1 MIQIYGLVGKNISY
15 SFSQFFFL
23 KKFNIKNIKNTFYTI
38 FDIKLIRL
46 INLFIDIKKKIKGLN
61 ITIPYKKKI
70 INYIDLININLIKLE
85 SINTV
90 KILSKITIGYNT
102 DIYGFE
108 NSFKFKR
115 KSYINNALLLGNGG
129 VSQSIIFV
137 LNKLGIKYIVAS
149 RNQYTKYCIF
159 YSDISINIINNYNT
173 IINCTPLGTYP
184 NLNICP
190 NIPYMKISNQY
201 YLYDLV
207 YNPKET
213 LFLKIG
219 KKKGSI
225 INNGINMLYL
235 QANISC
241 KIWYKIFY
249 SSIYERILHI

>member
-1 MIQIYGLVGKNISY
+1 MLFLN
-15 SFSQFFFL
+15 FFL
-23 KKFNIKNIKNTFYTI
+23 KKFNIKNLKKTFYTI
-38 FDIKLIRL
+38 FDIKRIRY
-46 INLFIDIKKKIKGLN
+46 INLFLEIKNQMKGLN

-70 INYIDLININLIKLE
+70 INYIDLININLLKLE

-115 KSYINNALLLGNGG
+115 KSYIANALLLGNGG

-149 RNQYTKYCIF
+149 RNKYTKYCIL
-159 YSDISINIINNYNT
+159 YSEISINLINNYNT

-184 NLNICP
+184 NINICP
-190 NIPYMKISNQY
+190 NIPYMNISNKY

-207 YNPKET
+207 YNPKDT

-235 QANISC
+235 QANLSW
-241 KIWYKIFY
+241 KIWDKIFY
-249 SSIYERILHI
+249 SSIYERILQI

>member
-1 MIQIYGLVGKNISY
+1 M
-15 SFSQFFFL
+15 FL
-23 KKFNIKNIKNTFYTI
+23 E
-38 FDIKLIRL
+38 R
-46 INLFIDIKKKIKGLN
+46 KKKMKGLN

-70 INYIDLININLIKLE
+70 INYIDLININLLKLE

-115 KSYINNALLLGNGG
+115 KSYIANALLLGNGG

-149 RNQYTKYCIF
+149 RNKYTKYCIL
-159 YSDISINIINNYNT
+159 YSEISINLINNYNT

-190 NIPYMKISNQY
+190 NIPYMNISKKS

-207 YNPKET
+207 YNPKDT

-235 QANISC
+235 QANLSC
-241 KIWYKIFY
+241 KIWYQIFD
-249 SSIYERILHI
+249 SSIYERILQI

>member
-1 MIQIYGLVGKNISY
+1 MKN
-15 SFSQFFFL
+15 QM
-23 KKFNIKNIKNTFYTI
+23 
-38 FDIKLIRL
+38 
-46 INLFIDIKKKIKGLN
+46 KGLN

-70 INYIDLININLIKLE
+70 INYIDLININLLKLE

-115 KSYINNALLLGNGG
+115 KSYIANALLLGNGG

-149 RNQYTKYCIF
+149 RNKYTKYCIL
-159 YSDISINIINNYNT
+159 YSEISINLINNYNT

-184 NLNICP
+184 NINICP
-190 NIPYMKISNQY
+190 NIPYMNISNKY

-207 YNPKET
+207 YNPKDT

-235 QANISC
+235 QANLSW
-241 KIWYKIFY
+241 KIWDKIFY
-249 SSIYERILHI
+249 SSIYERILQI

>member
-1 MIQIYGLVGKNISY
+1 MIKIYGLLSKNISY
-15 SFSQFFFL
+15 FFSNLFFL
-23 KKFNIKNIKNTFYTI
+23 KKFKIKNIKNTFYTI

-46 INLFIDIKKKIKGLN
+46 INLFIDKKKKIKGLN

-149 RNQYTKYCIF
+149 RNKYTKYCIF
-159 YSDISINIINNYNT
+159 YSDLSIKIIKNYNT

-184 NLNICP
+184 NINICP
-190 NIPYMKISNQY
+190 NIPYMKISNKY

-213 LFLKIG
+213 LFMKIG
-219 KKKGSI
+219 KKKVSI
-225 INNGINMLYL
+225 INN
-235 QANISC
+235 
-241 KIWYKIFY
+241 
-249 SSIYERILHI
+249 E

>member
-1 MIQIYGLVGKNISY
+1 M
-15 SFSQFFFL
+15 
-23 KKFNIKNIKNTFYTI
+23 
-38 FDIKLIRL
+38 
-46 INLFIDIKKKIKGLN
+46 KGLN

-70 INYIDLININLIKLE
+70 INYIDLININLLKLE

-115 KSYINNALLLGNGG
+115 KSYIANALLLGNGG

-149 RNQYTKYCIF
+149 RNQYTKYCIL
-159 YSDISINIINNYNT
+159 YSEISNYNT

-184 NLNICP
+184 NINICP
-190 NIPYMKISNQY
+190 NIPYMKISNKS

-207 YNPKET
+207 YNPKDT

-241 KIWYKIFY
+241 KIWYQIFD
-249 SSIYERILHI
+249 SSIYERILQI

>member
-1 MIQIYGLVGKNISY
+1 M
-15 SFSQFFFL
+15 
-23 KKFNIKNIKNTFYTI
+23 
-38 FDIKLIRL
+38 
-46 INLFIDIKKKIKGLN
+46 KGLN

-70 INYIDLININLIKLE
+70 INYIDLININLLKLE

-115 KSYINNALLLGNGG
+115 KSYIANALLLGNGG

-149 RNQYTKYCIF
+149 RNKYTKYCIL
-159 YSDISINIINNYNT
+159 YSEISINLINNYNT

-190 NIPYMKISNQY
+190 NIPYMNISKKS

-207 YNPKET
+207 YNPKDT

-235 QANISC
+235 QANLSC
-241 KIWYKIFY
+241 KIWYQIFD
-249 SSIYERILHI
+249 SSIYERILQI